1 LFSKKD
7 SEKFD
12 QKGLQKEQV
21 KMAMS
26 KMTCQRW
33 HLHQVGEGSFG
44 VPFDQLVQKTFF
56 SCNDMTKIQRTFG
69 HKKNIKKLHNQK
81 KK

>member
-1 LFSKKD
+1 MLFSEKD

-12 QKGLQKEQV
+12 QKDHQKEQV
-21 KMAMS
+21 KVAMS

-44 VPFDQLVQKTFF
+44 VPFDQF
-56 SCNDMTKIQRTFG
+56 S
-69 HKKNIKKLHNQK
+69 
-81 KK
+81 